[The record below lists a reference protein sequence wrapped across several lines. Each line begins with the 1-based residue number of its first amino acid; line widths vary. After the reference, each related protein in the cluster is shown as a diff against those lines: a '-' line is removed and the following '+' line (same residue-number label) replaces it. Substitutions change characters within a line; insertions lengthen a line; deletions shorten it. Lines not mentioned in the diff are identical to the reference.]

1 MRGFIIR
8 TLRHPLS
15 FQIRADLFSGLATME
30 KAGLPVAQALV
41 VLHLPGKAQLRL
53 AQMRKLIMRGVD
65 IASAGAASA
74 LFTPFEVSVVRA
86 AVEAGSPASTYR
98 RLADRYCQQAQ
109 QRATLKSRMSLPI
122 FVLIIALCV
131 QPLPNLVAGAI
142 TGGAYVW
149 QVVRPLALLAGLV
162 GLMVWFESWLEQAP
176 ATPVIPWLAQQMTQL
191 PLFGALHKRR
201 VNHEFFVSMALLLDA
216 GIPIFDALPHAVD
229 TIRNGV
235 IREDFSRL
243 KRRMM
248 QGASFAQAVEKLH
261 YLGNDQVI
269 GFIQTGEESGTLPAM
284 LERFVDAENDAI
296 NRIQEELLTWL
307 PRAIYTLLALW
318 MAYGILSSSA
328 FMPNL
333 PSALR

>member
-8 TLRHPLS
+8 TSRHPLS
-15 FQIRADLFSGLATME
+15 LQVRADLFSALATME
-30 KAGLPVAQALV
+30 NAGLPAAQALG
-41 VLHLPGKAQLRL
+41 VLHLPGKAQMRL
-53 AQMRKLIMRGVD
+53 AQMRKLITRGVD
-65 IASAGAASA
+65 IASAGATSR
-74 LFTPFEVSVVRA
+74 LFTPFEVSLVRA
-86 AVEAGSPASTYR
+86 AVQAGSPASTYR

-131 QPLPNLVAGAI
+131 QPLPSLVAGAI

-149 QVVRPLALLAGLV
+149 HVVRPLALLAGLV
-162 GLMVWFESWLEQAP
+162 WFMAWFESWLAQAH
-176 ATPVIPWLAQQMTQL
+176 ATPAITWLARHMTQL
-191 PLFGALHKRR
+191 PLLGALHKRR
-201 VNHEFFVSMALLLDA
+201 ANYEFFVSMALLLEA
-216 GIPIFDALPHAVD
+216 GIPMFDALPHAVD

-243 KRRMM
+243 KRRMLE
-248 QGASFAQAVEKLH
+248 GASFVQAVEKLH
-261 YLGNDQVI
+261 YLGNDQAI

-284 LERFVDAENDAI
+284 LVRFADAENTAI
-296 NRIQEELLTWL
+296 NRIQQELLTWL
-307 PRAIYTLLALW
+307 PRAVYTLLALW

-333 PSALR
+333 PGALQ